1 MRLLSPALLSL
12 GLLAGCAGNVADYVG
27 PRTGIVAPQLARYGM
42 SATESQCVSAHL
54 AQNLT
59 PLQLRRFVRLAASVE
74 QGWFDPAALTPRDLM
89 HVAGSLSDPQI
100 RLELARGAEGC
111 GVVVDPA
118 AAAAAAPPEA
128 PAPAEPRPPSWLNL
142 GAAPTG
148 QAIAVDAAS
157 LEQEG
162 SMRIAWFRLTN
173 PNQAEPTGVS
183 YHLRI
188 DCAGRTIEALA
199 HRVQDAAGTVTEHR
213 EYARDAEGPL
223 PIEGGTVMEIA
234 YLALCT

>member
-1 MRLLSPALLSL
+1 MRLLLPALLST

-27 PRTGIVAPQLARYGM
+27 PRTGIVSPELARYGLD
-42 SATESQCVSAHL
+42 ATQSQCVATHL
-54 AQNLT
+54 AANLT
-59 PLQLRRFVRLAASVE
+59 PLQLRRFVRLAATVE
-74 QGWFDPAALTPRDLM
+74 EGYFEPGRLTPRDLM

-100 RLELARGAEGC
+100 RLELARATEGC

-118 AAAAAAPPEA
+118 AVEPPPEA
-128 PAPAEPRPPSWLNL
+128 APAAEPRPPSWLNL

-157 LEQEG
+157 LEQEA
-162 SMRIAWFRLTN
+162 SLRTAWFRLTN
-173 PNQAEPTGVS
+173 PNQAEPTGVA
-183 YHLRI
+183 YRLRI
-188 DCAGRTIEALA
+188 DCAARTIEALA
-199 HRVQDAAGTVTEHR
+199 HRIQDAAGTVTEHR

-223 PIEGGTVMEIA
+223 PVEGGTVMEIA